1 MTADNRRLST
11 TRRLVGLASIAFAL
25 PVVAAV
31 GSWSTTGPYGGSVT
45 AMAVYE
51 AAPNT
56 IYAVG
61 GGGVFRSAGSGSSWQ
76 RIEVG
81 LPSGGAYAD
90 IVIATS
96 APVLY
101 LPNGNRVFRSG
112 NAGELW
118 VQLPALPSN
127 VYVRDLALRRGS
139 TTDLAII
146 SDSGIYSSTNG
157 GNSWAGPAAGTSGLY
172 FGKIEY
178 AADSTLYASL
188 GYADPAVFGGALVI
202 RSSDGGISWGATPT
216 TPSALSSAYAMTTWP
231 ADSQRIAISDGNTLA
246 FSTDAGASWTTREAP
261 GGLASCGNVD
271 SLVAHP
277 VNPQGLVAACRTNGL
292 HTTTTLGSAVPAWAA
307 WTIASGLTTNGVDPV
322 QVSSVILHP
331 SFPTVPNLWIGTPY
345 GGLFRSTNGGTT
357 WAAINNNYQSVN
369 VRALAAHPLDTGPG
383 SIILAGQGDAMT
395 TTRAIQRS
403 PDAGAIW
410 EDAISGLNAEQIR
423 SITIDRTTVD
433 NNPLTA
439 EAFTAYAGGRSERL
453 LGTSIKD
460 GGLYKSSDGGN
471 TWTTID
477 NGIATV
483 TGVRDMGTVRT
494 IALDPR
500 SCVAPPPSGPC
511 PVGGTALRT
520 LLAAGSGMRA
530 LDPTQPFRSARI
542 YKSIDAGANWTPS
555 ETGLPLGENLP
566 PAGSGNFATMGGVNP
581 VVYDPSNTQT
591 VYIGTFVASNTDY
604 TVGPY
609 PTIANGIFK
618 STDGG
623 ATWVHRSNGLPN
635 VFGPGTSQGDVLA
648 MAINPANPQV
658 LYAAVVNLFAVP
670 INGRV
675 YKTTDGGANWFETST
690 GIAGQDV
697 RALLIDPNDAT
708 GETIYAGT
716 GGDGANPGGVYRS
729 TNGGASWNSLSIGL
743 PAYAATSL
751 AMPARTVGAAPRIL
765 AGTNSGVWD
774 YTSAPDED
782 ADGSPSAVEAS
793 VLAGDGNGDG
803 ILDAQQR
810 GVSSLGAP
818 VGASV
823 PTEPVTQGVGSAGST
838 IALVPGTCTQVN
850 DASSLQAALY
860 PPDPSGP
867 AGSHDPWGLSSF
879 SLPGC
884 SAATVRVTFH
894 GAAFTSQ
901 WAWRNYG
908 PRTPGDS
915 TTFGWYTFAGARRI
929 DAQTWELVIDALRQ
943 GNYRNDADNVLFVG
957 GPALLPD
964 RIFDN
969 GVD

>member
-1 MTADNRRLST
+1 MSATRLLAGFIATAL
-11 TRRLVGLASIAFAL
+11 AL
-25 PVVAAV
+25 PAVAAV

-56 IYAVG
+56 IYAIG
-61 GGGVFRSAGSGSSWQ
+61 SGGVFRSIGSGSSWQ

-90 IVIATS
+90 IVIATNT
-96 APVLY
+96 PVLY

-112 NAGELW
+112 NAGDLW
-118 VQLPALPSN
+118 VQLPALPSD

-139 TTDLAII
+139 TTDLALI
-146 SDSGIYSSTNG
+146 SDSGIYASTNG
-157 GNSWAGPAAGTSGLY
+157 GNSWTGPAAGTSGVY

-178 AADSTLYASL
+178 AADGTLYASL
-188 GYADPAVFGGALVI
+188 GFSDPGVFGGALVI
-202 RSSDGGISWGATPT
+202 RSTDAGVSWSATPT
-216 TPSALSSAYAMTTWP
+216 TPSALFDAYTMTTWP

-246 FSTDAGASWTTREAP
+246 FSTDAGASWTLRDAP
-261 GGLASCGNVD
+261 GGLASCGSID
-271 SLVAHP
+271 ALFAHP
-277 VNPQGLVAACRTNGL
+277 VNPQGLVVACRATGV
-292 HTTTTLGSAVPAWAA
+292 HTTTTLASVAPVWTP

-322 QVSSVILHP
+322 QVSSVVLHP
-331 SFPTVPNLWIGTPY
+331 SFPTVPNLWIGSVY
-345 GGLFRSTNGGTT
+345 GGLFRSTNGGTN

-383 SIILAGQGDAMT
+383 SVILAGQGDAST
-395 TTRAIQRS
+395 TTRAIQKS
-403 PDAGAIW
+403 PDAGATW
-410 EDAISGLNAEQIR
+410 ENAISGLNAEQVR

-439 EAFTAYAGGRSERL
+439 EPFTAYAGGRSERL
-453 LGTSIKD
+453 LGTSTKD
-460 GGLYKSSDGGN
+460 GGLYKSTDGGN
-471 TWTTID
+471 SWTTID

-483 TGVRDMGTVRT
+483 NGVRDMGTVRT
-494 IALDPR
+494 VALDPR
-500 SCVAPPPSGPC
+500 SCVAPPASGPC
-511 PVGGTALRT
+511 PVGGGSLRT
-520 LLAAGSGMRA
+520 LFAGGSGVRGINVT
-530 LDPTQPFRSARI
+530 DPYRSARL
-542 YKSIDAGANWTPS
+542 YKSIDAGATWSPS
-555 ETGLPLGENLP
+555 ESGLPLGENLP
-566 PAGSGNFATMGGVNP
+566 PAGSGNIAFMGGVNP
-581 VVYDPSNTQT
+581 IVFDPSNTQT
-591 VYIGTFVASNTDY
+591 LYIGTFISLNTDPA
-604 TVGPY
+604 VGPY

-618 STDGG
+618 STNGG
-623 ATWVHRSNGLPN
+623 ATWVHSSTGLPTQ
-635 VFGPGTSQGDVLA
+635 FGPGTSQGDVLA

-658 LYAAVVNLFAVP
+658 LYAAVVNLFSTP

-675 YKTTDGGANWFETST
+675 YKTTNGGANWFETST

-708 GETIYAGT
+708 GETVYAGT

-743 PAYAATSL
+743 PAYASTSL
-751 AMPARTVGAAPRIL
+751 AMPARSAGAAPRIL

-810 GVSSLGAP
+810 GVASLGAP

-823 PTEPVTQGVGSAGST
+823 PTEPVTQGTGSAGST

-850 DASSLQAALY
+850 DASSLQAVLY
-860 PPDPSGP
+860 PPETAGP
-867 AGSHDPWGLSSF
+867 AGSHDPWGLTSF

-884 SAATVRVTFH
+884 SAATLRVTFH
-894 GAAFTSQ
+894 GAAFTSA

-929 DAQTWELVIDALRQ
+929 DAQTWELVIDAQRQ
-943 GNYRNDADNVLFVG
+943 GNYRNDPDNVLFVG

>member
-1 MTADNRRLST
+1 MSAPNSR
-11 TRRLVGLASIAFAL
+11 ASAAGGVLGVAVAVLAL
-25 PVVAAV
+25 PAAAAV

-45 AMAVYE
+45 ALAVYE

-56 IYAVG
+56 LYAVG
-61 GGGVFRSAGSGSSWQ
+61 SGGVFRSTGSGSSWQ

-81 LPSGGAYAD
+81 LPSGAAYAD
-90 IVIATS
+90 IAVATG

-101 LPNGNRVFRSG
+101 LPSGNRVFRSG
-112 NAGELW
+112 NGGDLW
-118 VQLPALPSN
+118 VQLPSLPSG

-139 TTDLAII
+139 TTELAII

-157 GNSWAGPAAGTSGLY
+157 GNSWTGPAAGTNGVY

-178 AADSTLYASL
+178 AADGTLFASL

-202 RSSDGGISWGATPT
+202 RSVDGGASWAATPT
-216 TPSALSSAYAMTTWP
+216 TPASLFDAYAMTTWP
-231 ADSQRIAISDGNTLA
+231 DDSQRIALSDGNTLA
-246 FSTDAGASWTTREAP
+246 FSTDAGATWTTREVP

-271 SLVAHP
+271 ALFAHP
-277 VNPQGLVAACRTNGL
+277 VNPQGLVVACRASGV
-292 HTTTTLGSAVPAWAA
+292 HTTTTLASAVPTWTP

-322 QVSSVILHP
+322 QVSSVVLHP
-331 SFPTVPNLWIGTPY
+331 SFPTVPNLWIGTPH
-345 GGLFRSTNGGTT
+345 GGLFRSTTSGAT
-357 WAAINNNYQSVN
+357 WAAINLNYQSVN
-369 VRALAAHPLDTGPG
+369 VRALATHPLDTGPG
-383 SIILAGQGDAMT
+383 SLILAGQGDATT
-395 TTRAIQRS
+395 TTRAIQKS
-403 PDAGAIW
+403 SDAGISW

-423 SITIDRTTVD
+423 TITIDRTTVD
-433 NNPLTA
+433 SNPLTA
-439 EAFTAYAGGRSERL
+439 EAFTTYAGGRSERQ
-453 LGTSIKD
+453 LGTSLKD
-460 GGLYKSSDGGN
+460 GGLYKSTNGGS

-483 TGVRDMGTVRT
+483 NGVRDMGTVRT

-511 PVGGTALRT
+511 PVGGSALRT
-520 LLAAGSGMRA
+520 LLAAGSGVRA
-530 LDPTQPFRSARI
+530 IDPTQPFRSARI
-542 YKSIDAGANWTPS
+542 YKSVDAGANWTPS

-566 PAGSGNFATMGGVNP
+566 PAGSGNFGYMGGVNP

-591 VYIGTFVASNTDY
+591 VYIGTFISFNTDY

-635 VFGPGTSQGDVLA
+635 LFGPGTSQGDVLA

-658 LYAAVVNLFAVP
+658 LYAAVVNLYSTP

-675 YKTTDGGANWFETST
+675 FKTTDGGANWFETST

-729 TNGGASWNSLSIGL
+729 TNGGANWNSLSIGL

-751 AMPARTVGAAPRIL
+751 AMPARNAGAAARIL

-793 VLAGDGNGDG
+793 VLGGDGNGDG

-810 GVSSLGAP
+810 GVASLGAP
-818 VGASV
+818 VGASL

-860 PPDPSGP
+860 PPDPAGP
-867 AGSHDPWGLSSF
+867 AGSHDPWGLASF

-884 SAATVRVTFH
+884 TAATVRVTFH

-915 TTFGWYTFAGARRI
+915 TTFGWYTFAGARRV
-929 DAQTWELVIDALRQ
+929 DAQTWELVIDARRQ
-943 GNYRNDADNVLFVG
+943 GNYRNDHDNVLFVG